1 MDYRSLNKLVIN
13 LPSRRD
19 RLENVQTQLK
29 GVDYTIIDG
38 VVAHKPL
45 LGIAR
50 AHLNCIEYAKVNNWQ
65 EVLIIEDDLI
75 LRPNFETYL
84 NHALYNMPNDWEIL
98 LGGLY
103 NKKGLIKYND
113 WWDRVGEF
121 RGLHFYIVNQSA
133 YDKILSYNPDEMQH
147 IDAWMNRHGKRLNCY
162 VLKKFVATQSS
173 GYSDNV
179 RATVDYSHL
188 IGKNQLL

>member
-1 MDYRSLNKLVIN
+1 MDFQSLPKLVIN

-19 RLENVQTQLK
+19 RLENVKKQLS
-29 GVDYTIIDG
+29 GYDYTIIDG
-38 VVAHKPL
+38 VIDTKPL

-50 AHLNCIEYAKVNNWQ
+50 AHLNCIEYAKSNNWR
-65 EVLIIEDDLI
+65 EVLIMEDDLV

-98 LGGLY
+98 LGGVY
-103 NKKGLIKYND
+103 NKKGLINYNE
-113 WWDRVGEF
+113 WWDRIGEF

-133 YDKILSYNPDEMQH
+133 YDKILNYNFAEMQH
-147 IDAWMNRHGKRLNCY
+147 IDAWMNRHGKGLKSY
-162 VLKKFVATQSS
+162 VTKKYIATQLA
-173 GYSDNV
+173 GFSDNV